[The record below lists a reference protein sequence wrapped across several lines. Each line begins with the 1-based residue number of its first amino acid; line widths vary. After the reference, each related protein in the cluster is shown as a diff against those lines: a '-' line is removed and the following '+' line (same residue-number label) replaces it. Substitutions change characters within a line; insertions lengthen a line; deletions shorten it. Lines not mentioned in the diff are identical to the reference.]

1 LYQGGGDTTAMDG
14 CAQVAIPAWVGSW
27 VEFSRDKEILALL
40 ALIQQDLR
48 RRGYRVTVEILRN
61 EPS

>member
-1 LYQGGGDTTAMDG
+1 MDG
-14 CAQVAIPAWVGSW
+14 CAQVSIPSWVGNW

-40 ALIQQDLR
+40 ALIQRDLR
-48 RRGYRVTVEILRN
+48 RRGYRVSVEILRN

>member
-1 LYQGGGDTTAMDG
+1 MDG
-14 CAQVAIPAWVGSW
+14 CAQVSIPSWLGSW

-40 ALIQQDLR
+40 ALIQRDLR
-48 RRGYRVTVEILRN
+48 RRGYRVSVEILRN